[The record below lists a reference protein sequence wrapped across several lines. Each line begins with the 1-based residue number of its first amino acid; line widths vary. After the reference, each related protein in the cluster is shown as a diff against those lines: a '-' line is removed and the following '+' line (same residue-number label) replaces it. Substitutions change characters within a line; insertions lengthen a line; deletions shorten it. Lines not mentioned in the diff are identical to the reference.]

1 MYICDTLFFF
11 GCKNIKKNKH
21 EKVLGIN
28 NLSNFDMYYIF
39 AP

>member
-1 MYICDTLFFF
+1 MYICDTLFFLAA
-11 GCKNIKKNKH
+11 KMLKKNKH